1 MPECFVFR
9 RRILFHPNTAQ
20 LLFSGLSELSG
31 CFCSYA
37 SLWEHQFPRR
47 GYGIPGFRI
56 KHMAYIEKQAD
67 RHWGFAYLRPRTE
80 KKVAKVLAGRD
91 VPVFLPLVN
100 KARLHHGSKVVTQVP
115 MIPGYIFL
123 AAGDQERNELK
134 RSEKNFVHIELIRTR
149 AEEEQLI
156 RELNALRQFEI
167 LAQTQEVH
175 VNPGIQRGDKV
186 VVTQGPLK
194 GLETEVIRRDDA
206 RNSIIVNVTILEKT
220 VEYPVSADELKRI
233 TS

>member
-1 MPECFVFR
+1 MAF
-9 RRILFHPNTAQ
+9 
-20 LLFSGLSELSG
+20 
-31 CFCSYA
+31 
-37 SLWEHQFPRR
+37 
-47 GYGIPGFRI
+47 I
-56 KHMAYIEKQAD
+56 KKTSD
-67 RHWGFAYLRPRTE
+67 RYWGFAYLRPRTE
-80 KKVAKVLAGRD
+80 KKVADILAGWD

-100 KARLHHGSKVVTQVP
+100 KARLHHGSKVVTALP

-134 RSEKNFVHIELIRTR
+134 RSEKNFVHIELLRTPID
-149 AEEEQLI
+149 EETLI
-156 RELNALRQFEI
+156 RELNALHQFEI
-167 LAQTQEVH
+167 LAQTQEVY
-175 VNPGIQRGDKV
+175 VNPGIRRGDKV

-206 RNSIIVNVTILEKT
+206 RNAIIVNVTILEKT